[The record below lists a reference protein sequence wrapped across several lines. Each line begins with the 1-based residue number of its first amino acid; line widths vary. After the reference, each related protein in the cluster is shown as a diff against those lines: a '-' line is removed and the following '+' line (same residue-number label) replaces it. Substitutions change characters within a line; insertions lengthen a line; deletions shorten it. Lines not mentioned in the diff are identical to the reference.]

1 MSLPLSTAE
10 YRSSCCRIL
19 TGRPSAFAVPTVPTV
34 ALSRVQSTHSAAFRD
49 ERETD
54 RLIREEQ
61 DHAYQRSLID
71 DQLREA
77 AAAQEQRRAADVIRS
92 CAIPLG
98 AARSH

>member
-1 MSLPLSTAE
+1 
-10 YRSSCCRIL
+10 
-19 TGRPSAFAVPTVPTV
+19 V
-34 ALSRVQSTHSAAFRD
+34 AGFRD

-77 AAAQEQRRAADVIRS
+77 AAAQEQRRAADVIRNWANPTS
-92 CAIPLG
+92 
-98 AARSH
+98 

>member
-1 MSLPLSTAE
+1 MA
-10 YRSSCCRIL
+10 
-19 TGRPSAFAVPTVPTV
+19 G
-34 ALSRVQSTHSAAFRD
+34 FRD

-77 AAAQEQRRAADVIRS
+77 AAAQEQRRAADVIRN
-92 CAIPLG
+92 CANPTSGNLTGRIPLAKG
-98 AARSH
+98 NSFDCAAVRS

>member
-1 MSLPLSTAE
+1 
-10 YRSSCCRIL
+10 
-19 TGRPSAFAVPTVPTV
+19 V
-34 ALSRVQSTHSAAFRD
+34 AGFRD

-77 AAAQEQRRAADVIRS
+77 AAAQEQRRAADVIRNW
-92 CAIPLG
+92 AIPLAG
-98 AARSH
+98 T

>member
-1 MSLPLSTAE
+1 MSVGIRRAYSGAQSRTAHA
-10 YRSSCCRIL
+10 RCH
-19 TGRPSAFAVPTVPTV
+19 V
-34 ALSRVQSTHSAAFRD
+34 AGFRD

-77 AAAQEQRRAADVIRS
+77 AAAQEQRRAADVIRNWANPTS
-92 CAIPLG
+92 
-98 AARSH
+98 

>member
-1 MSLPLSTAE
+1 MSIGIRRAYS
-10 YRSSCCRIL
+10 
-19 TGRPSAFAVPTVPTV
+19 
-34 ALSRVQSTHSAAFRD
+34 ALSRGQSTHGATWPFGFRD

-77 AAAQEQRRAADVIRS
+77 AAAQEQRRAADVIRN
-92 CAIPLG
+92 CAIALAG
-98 AARSH
+98 T